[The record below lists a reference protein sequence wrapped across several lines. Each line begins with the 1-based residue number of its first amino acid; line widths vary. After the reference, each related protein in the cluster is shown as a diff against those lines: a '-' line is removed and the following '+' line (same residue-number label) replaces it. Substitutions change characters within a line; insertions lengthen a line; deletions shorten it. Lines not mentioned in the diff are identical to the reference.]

1 MDRRDFIKASGA
13 TAAAAVGATVA
24 AEAAPISAPAV
35 VSGTRELRLG
45 MPWDAN
51 GRGFD
56 DSARRLAQWIATAS
70 GGRYRLTVAPEAATA
85 GGLHARRS
93 RPLSRQRPRLHRP
106 RSRLRLPGRPA
117 GRRGMRPTY
126 LNAWL
131 MAGGGQALWDDLS
144 APHGF
149 KPLPAGH
156 SGARSK
162 LWSRE
167 PIPDAASLAGLRIA
181 AYGLA
186 ADVVRELGAEPV
198 AVPMHRLG
206 EALASGA
213 VDAVE
218 WGGTISGFAANLH
231 AAARHCLR
239 PGLARNGFSTVL
251 AVRSAVWSS
260 FSEADRALFAAGA
273 AHELNTVVAE
283 SLPSGRRLGTALAE
297 RHAIA
302 FAPAPSVLRVAAAAA
317 AGRVIAGLATSSPA
331 AQRMHMSYTAFRAGL
346 PAPRRPSRRSPGSG
360 HLKPGKAVIPGQTGQ
375 N

>member
-45 MPWDAN
+45 MPWDQN

-70 GGRYRLTVAPEAATA
+70 GGRYRLTVAPEAATLADLTRGAVDLYHGSGHDFIALDRAFAYPA
-85 GGLHARRS
+85 G
-93 RPLSRQRPRLHRP
+93 
-106 RSRLRLPGRPA
+106 LPGAA
-117 GRRGMRPTY
+117 GLRPTY

-149 KPLPAGH
+149 KPLLAGH

-260 FSEADRALFAAGA
+260 LSEADRALFAAGA

-283 SLPSGRRLGTALAE
+283 SLSSGRRLGTALAE

-302 FAPAPSVLRVAAAAA
+302 FAPAPSVLREAAAAA
-317 AGRVIAGLATSSPA
+317 AGRVIAGLAASSPA

-346 PAPRRPSRRSPGSG
+346 PAPRRRPDAPQV
-360 HLKPGKAVIPGQTGQ
+360 PVT
-375 N
+375 